1 MGLGAAPLVVEK
13 LRKSFGGVRA
23 VDGVSFRLNPGE
35 IVGLIGPNGS
45 GKTTL
50 INLLSGVEPAESGA
64 VRLGG
69 RLLPGLAHLRARAGL
84 ARSFQTPA
92 LPPGLSV
99 LDVAASAGFAQG
111 LSVAAARAAAWPAL
125 TMAGLDDAALRPAAA
140 LPMGLRRR
148 VDLARALL
156 RRPAVLLLDEPAA
169 GLSADERALT
179 AALIREAAARGCA
192 VLVVEHDMEFLLPL
206 CRRVLCLD
214 RGRLIYDGP
223 AAEAA
228 TAPWVRDAYF
238 GGAT

>member
-1 MGLGAAPLVVEK
+1 MGAAPLVVED

-23 VDGVSFRLNPGE
+23 VDGVSFTLSPGE

-50 INLLSGVEPAESGA
+50 INLLSGVEPADSGA

-69 RLLPGLAHLRARAGL
+69 RTLPGLAHLRARAGL
-84 ARSFQTPA
+84 ARTFQTPA

-111 LSVAAARAAAWPAL
+111 LSVAAARAAAWPVL
-125 TMAGLDDAALRPAAA
+125 TMAGLDGAALLSAAA

-206 CRRVLCLD
+206 CRRMLCLD
-214 RGRLIYDGP
+214 RGRPIYDGP

-228 TAPWVRDAYF
+228 AAPLVRDAYF
-238 GGAT
+238 GGAA